1 VTKVSG
7 YIECTA
13 PFLFPFHDVP
23 NHYHY
28 CNFSTRGIQQLFS
41 DTKLIDVDVACG
53 PWHAMDNIVGIYKKM
68 LKRVYKDSTTSRVE
82 KIRVF
87 IIYRLLSWGMKFD
100 HSTINLTE
108 QETNVLASAVD
119 IKTRN
124 N

>member
-1 VTKVSG
+1 MTKVNG
-7 YIECTA
+7 YIECSV

-23 NHYHY
+23 DHY
-28 CNFSTRGIQQLFS
+28 CNFSTSGIQQLFL
-41 DTKLIDVDVACG
+41 DTKLIDVGVLLG
-53 PWHAMDNIVGIYKKM
+53 PWYAMNNIVGLYKKM
-68 LKRVYKDSTTSRVE
+68 LKRVYKDSTTSWVE

-108 QETNVLASAVD
+108 NEKNVLAGAVY